1 MGRKRD
7 ELPKQVVTQI
17 RNDRMLLLLIQR
29 GDCEPIRFRTLPIS
43 ADRFTARFEARGYTV
58 TREAG

>member
-29 GDCEPIRFRTLPIS
+29 GDCEPLRYRGSFELMSRI
-43 ADRFTARFEARGYTV
+43 ANKFEARGYTV